1 MSEKVKKSINP
12 DFNGKI
18 YASSRFKEATRD
30 VLASLGAEARQLGR
44 MSDEYVREYVRSRN
58 NGA

>member
-1 MSEKVKKSINP
+1 MPEKVKKSINP
-12 DFNGKI
+12 DFNEKL
-18 YASSRFKEATRD
+18 YASYRFKEATRD
-30 VLASLGAEARQLGR
+30 VLASLGVEGRQLGR